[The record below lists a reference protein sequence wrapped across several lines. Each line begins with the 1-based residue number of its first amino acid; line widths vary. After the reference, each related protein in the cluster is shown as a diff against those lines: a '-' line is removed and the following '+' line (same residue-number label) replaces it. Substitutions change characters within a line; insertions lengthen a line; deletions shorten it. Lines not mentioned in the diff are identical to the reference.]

1 MKEWSL
7 KRRWRGGSNWIN
19 MVKMVDDLVYGGN
32 LYVIVKI
39 QFINVQK
46 RRMGAYYGRKNGVN
60 DSR

>member
-1 MKEWSL
+1 
-7 KRRWRGGSNWIN
+7 